1 MQSVTPAR
9 IESNFNIWDF
19 KLTSEDMAVFDTL
32 NVGCQR
38 MDLKPKPDNE
48 FEKQGVTF
56 KIITEDMFEDVKTFM
71 WENFFP
77 DEPISR

>member
-1 MQSVTPAR
+1 MDL
-9 IESNFNIWDF
+9 E
-19 KLTSEDMAVFDTL
+19 
-32 NVGCQR
+32 

-48 FEKQGVTF
+48 FEKQGISF
-56 KIITEDMFEDVKTFM
+56 KIITEDMFDDVKDFM